1 MAKFFAK
8 LKKAFSIAEVVI
20 AIAVISIISV
30 GAVTT
35 ITLSIKNQRKNLSYQ
50 DVSFTC
56 NSVIDCFRY
65 DSDNLSSTL
74 STIYG
79 ASNVSV
85 DENNSNKISINR
97 TTFTLEIIVNGNT
110 LTLTANDKNDNS
122 LYTYTYNK

>member
-8 LKKAFSIAEVVI
+8 LKKGFSIAEVVI

-35 ITLSIKNQRKNLSYQ
+35 ITLSIKNQRKNLTYQ

-65 DSDNLSSTL
+65 NSDNLSSTL
-74 STIYG
+74 STIYD

-85 DENNSNKISINR
+85 DENNSNIISINR
-97 TTFTLEIIVNGNT
+97 NTYTLKILVNGNT
-110 LTLTANDKNDNS
+110 LTLSAVDKNNKE
-122 LYTYTYNK
+122 LYKVSYAK

>member
-1 MAKFFAK
+1 MAKFSAK

-30 GAVTT
+30 GAFTT
-35 ITLSIKNQRKNLSYQ
+35 VTLSIKNQRKNLSYQ

-110 LTLTANDKNDNS
+110 LTLTANDKNDNL
-122 LYTYTYNK
+122 LYKNTYNK